1 MFVAPALGT
10 ATFEPFLFLLIKYD
24 FTLLYYIGCGGHT
37 EHAEAEAGRE
47 EVPAALLQSQPFLR
61 YQI

>member
-1 MFVAPALGT
+1 MIRIRIR
-10 ATFEPFLFLLIKYD
+10 IKVMRIRNPNNDHRIIFYC
-24 FTLLYYIGCGGHT
+24 LGCGGHT